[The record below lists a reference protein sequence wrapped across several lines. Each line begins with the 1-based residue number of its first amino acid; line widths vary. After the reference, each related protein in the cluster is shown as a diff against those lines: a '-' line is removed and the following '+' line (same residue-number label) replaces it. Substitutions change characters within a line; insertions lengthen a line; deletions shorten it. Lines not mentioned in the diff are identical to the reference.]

1 MTTQN
6 YSKLSDI
13 IVPTND
19 TFTYR
24 GLGGDDTYILT
35 SDTNAKVDIVDTN
48 GNNTIQLPEW
58 SKIKSI
64 VFTSDAVRLTC
75 TDMTVFTINGADKFS
90 YDIGGNKTNN
100 EIGKILTFSEFA
112 NLFGAEVPESGQVSG
127 NDNKIIYDDSLAEL
141 LNVEVKKEDSGNKF
155 YINGEL
161 SPDLNF
167 SSNKIYV
174 FDQNDETTSK
184 HPLSISITKNG
195 IHDEGSSIQNIKFF
209 VNGYNRSEDEY
220 SGIFSNDETFDNA
233 FVVYNPSSEDNLLYY
248 YCLFHSGMA
257 NDAKILIDGF
267 EEETITA
274 SLAVSNNGAADFLIS
289 NKSDPILTL
298 ERGKTYEFDV
308 NSPGHPFWIKTVS
321 SSGTE
326 DSYMD
331 GISNNGTSNG
341 IIKFKVPQNAPDQ
354 LYYNCQFHS
363 AMNGIIKIVDTNL
376 SGAIV
381 TDTSSN
387 SNTGG
392 GYGYGYDL
400 ILTDNT
406 IEMPPIS
413 YDI

>member
-1 MTTQN
+1 MALN
-6 YSKLSDI
+6 FSENNDV
-13 IVPTND
+13 IVPTVD
-19 TFTYR
+19 GTTYR
-24 GLGGDDTYILT
+24 GQSGDDTYILT
-35 SDTNAKVDIVDTN
+35 SNNNAKIDIVDTD
-48 GNNTIQLPEW
+48 GNNTVQLPEW
-58 SKIKSI
+58 SKINSI
-64 VFTSDAVRLTC
+64 FFTSDAVRLTC
-75 TDMTVFTINGADKFS
+75 DDMTVFTINGADKFS

-100 EIGKILTFSEFA
+100 EIGKIFTFSEFA
-112 NLFGAEVPESGQVSG
+112 NLFGTEIPETGQVSIS
-127 NDNKIIYDDSLAEL
+127 DDKIVYDDALAEL

-155 YINGEL
+155 YINDEL

-167 SSNKIYV
+167 LSNKTYV

-195 IHDEGSSIQNIKFF
+195 VHEEGSSIQNIKFF
-209 VNGYNRSEDEY
+209 ANGYNKSEDEY
-220 SGIFSNDETFDNA
+220 STIFSNDENFDNA
-233 FVVYNPSSEDNLLYY
+233 FVVYSPSLDDNLLYY

-274 SLAVSNNGAADFLIS
+274 SLDISNNGASDFLIS
-289 NKSDPILTL
+289 NKNDPTLTL

-308 NSPGHPFWIKTVS
+308 NSPGHPFWIKTIS
-321 SSGTE
+321 SSGTGN
-326 DSYMD
+326 SYMD

-341 IIKFKVPQNAPDQ
+341 VIKFKVPQDAPDQ

-363 AMNGIIKIVDTNL
+363 SMNGIINIVDNNS
-376 SGAIV
+376 SGVIV

-406 IEMPPIS
+406 IETSPIS

>member
-1 MTTQN
+1 MALN
-6 YSKLSDI
+6 FSENNDV
-13 IVPTND
+13 IVPTVD
-19 TFTYR
+19 GTTYR
-24 GLGGDDTYILT
+24 GQSGDDTYILT
-35 SDTNAKVDIVDTN
+35 SNNNAKIDIVDTD
-48 GNNTIQLPEW
+48 GNNTVQLPEW
-58 SKIKSI
+58 SKINSI
-64 VFTSDAVRLTC
+64 FFTSDAVRLTC
-75 TDMTVFTINGADKFS
+75 DDMTVFTINGADKFS

-100 EIGKILTFSEFA
+100 EIGKIFTFSEFA
-112 NLFGAEVPESGQVSG
+112 NLFGTEIPETGQVSIS
-127 NDNKIIYDDSLAEL
+127 DDKIVYDDALAEL

-155 YINGEL
+155 YINDEL

-167 SSNKIYV
+167 LSNKTYV

-195 IHDEGSSIQNIKFF
+195 VHEEGSSIQNIKFF
-209 VNGYNRSEDEY
+209 ANGYNKSEDEY
-220 SGIFSNDETFDNA
+220 STIFSNDENFDNA
-233 FVVYNPSSEDNLLYY
+233 FVVYSPSLEDNLLYY

-274 SLAVSNNGAADFLIS
+274 SLDISNNGASDFLIS
-289 NKSDPILTL
+289 NKNDPTLTL

-308 NSPGHPFWIKTVS
+308 NSPGHPFWIKTIS
-321 SSGTE
+321 SSGTGN
-326 DSYMD
+326 SYMD

-341 IIKFKVPQNAPDQ
+341 VIKFKVPQDAPDQ

-363 AMNGIIKIVDTNL
+363 SMNGIINIVDNNS
-376 SGAIV
+376 SGVIV

-406 IEMPPIS
+406 IETSPIS

>member
-1 MTTQN
+1 MALN
-6 YSKLSDI
+6 FSENNDV
-13 IVPTND
+13 IVPTVD
-19 TFTYR
+19 GTTYR
-24 GLGGDDTYILT
+24 GQSGDDTYILT
-35 SDTNAKVDIVDTN
+35 SNNNAKIDIVDTD
-48 GNNTIQLPEW
+48 GNNTVQLPEW
-58 SKIKSI
+58 SKINSI
-64 VFTSDAVRLTC
+64 FFTSDAVRLTC
-75 TDMTVFTINGADKFS
+75 DDMTVFTINGADKFS

-100 EIGKILTFSEFA
+100 EIGKIFTFSEFA
-112 NLFGAEVPESGQVSG
+112 NLFGTEIPETGQVSIS
-127 NDNKIIYDDSLAEL
+127 DDKIVYDDALAEL

-155 YINGEL
+155 YINDEL

-167 SSNKIYV
+167 LSNKTYV

-195 IHDEGSSIQNIKFF
+195 VHEEGSSIQNIKFF
-209 VNGYNRSEDEY
+209 ANGYNKSEDEY
-220 SGIFSNDETFDNA
+220 STIFSNDENFDNA
-233 FVVYNPSSEDNLLYY
+233 FVVYSPSLDDNLLYY

-274 SLAVSNNGAADFLIS
+274 SLDISNNGASDFLIS
-289 NKSDPILTL
+289 NKNDPTLTL

-308 NSPGHPFWIKTVS
+308 NSPGHPFWIKTIS
-321 SSGTE
+321 SSGTGN
-326 DSYMD
+326 SYMD

-341 IIKFKVPQNAPDQ
+341 VIKFKVPQDAPDQ

-363 AMNGIIKIVDTNL
+363 SMNGIINIVDNNS
-376 SGAIV
+376 SGVIV

-400 ILTDNT
+400 ILTDNI
-406 IEMPPIS
+406 IEIPPIS

>member
-1 MTTQN
+1 MALN
-6 YSKLSDI
+6 FSENNDV
-13 IVPTND
+13 IVPTVD
-19 TFTYR
+19 GTTYR
-24 GLGGDDTYILT
+24 GQSGDDTYILT
-35 SDTNAKVDIVDTN
+35 SNNNAKIDIVDTD
-48 GNNTIQLPEW
+48 GNNTVQLPEW
-58 SKIKSI
+58 SKINSI
-64 VFTSDAVRLTC
+64 FFTSDAVRLTC
-75 TDMTVFTINGADKFS
+75 DDMTVFTINGADKFS

-100 EIGKILTFSEFA
+100 EIGKIFTFSEFA
-112 NLFGAEVPESGQVSG
+112 NLFGTEIPETGQVSIS
-127 NDNKIIYDDSLAEL
+127 DDKIVYDDALAEL

-155 YINGEL
+155 YINDEL

-167 SSNKIYV
+167 LSNKTYV

-195 IHDEGSSIQNIKFF
+195 VHEEGSSIQNIKFF
-209 VNGYNRSEDEY
+209 ANGYNKSEDEY
-220 SGIFSNDETFDNA
+220 STIFSNDENFDNA
-233 FVVYNPSSEDNLLYY
+233 FVVYSPSLDDNLLYY

-257 NDAKILIDGF
+257 NDAKILVDGF

-274 SLAVSNNGAADFLIS
+274 SLDISNNGASDFLIS
-289 NKSDPILTL
+289 NKNDPTLTL

-308 NSPGHPFWIKTVS
+308 NSPGHPFWIKTIS
-321 SSGTE
+321 SSGTGN
-326 DSYMD
+326 SYMD

-341 IIKFKVPQNAPDQ
+341 VIKFKVPQDAPDQ

-363 AMNGIIKIVDTNL
+363 SMNGIINIVDNNS
-376 SGAIV
+376 SGVIV

-406 IEMPPIS
+406 IETPPIS

>member
-1 MTTQN
+1 MALN
-6 YSKLSDI
+6 FSENNDV
-13 IVPTND
+13 IVPTVD
-19 TFTYR
+19 GTTYR
-24 GLGGDDTYILT
+24 GQSGDDTYILT
-35 SDTNAKVDIVDTN
+35 SNNNAKIDIVDTD
-48 GNNTIQLPEW
+48 GNNTVQLPEW
-58 SKIKSI
+58 SKINSI
-64 VFTSDAVRLTC
+64 FFTSDAVRLTC
-75 TDMTVFTINGADKFS
+75 DDMTVFTINGADKFS

-100 EIGKILTFSEFA
+100 EIGKIFTFSEFA
-112 NLFGAEVPESGQVSG
+112 NLFGTEIPETGQVSIS
-127 NDNKIIYDDSLAEL
+127 DDKIVYDDALAEL

-155 YINGEL
+155 YINDEL

-167 SSNKIYV
+167 LSNKTYV

-195 IHDEGSSIQNIKFF
+195 VHEEGSSIQNIKFF
-209 VNGYNRSEDEY
+209 ANGYNKSEDEY
-220 SGIFSNDETFDNA
+220 STIFSNDENFDNA
-233 FVVYNPSSEDNLLYY
+233 FVVYTPSSDDNLLYY

-274 SLAVSNNGAADFLIS
+274 SLDISNNGASDFLIS
-289 NKSDPILTL
+289 NKNDPTLTL

-308 NSPGHPFWIKTVS
+308 NSPGHPFWIKTIS
-321 SSGTE
+321 SSGTGN
-326 DSYMD
+326 SYMD

-341 IIKFKVPQNAPDQ
+341 VIKFKVPQDAPDQ

-363 AMNGIIKIVDTNL
+363 SMNGIINIVDNNS
-376 SGAIV
+376 SGVIV

-400 ILTDNT
+400 ILTDNS
-406 IEMPPIS
+406 IETPPIS

>member
-1 MTTQN
+1 MALN
-6 YSKLSDI
+6 FSENNDV
-13 IVPTND
+13 IVPTVD
-19 TFTYR
+19 GTTYR
-24 GLGGDDTYILT
+24 GQSGDDTYILT
-35 SDTNAKVDIVDTN
+35 SNNNAKIDIVDTD
-48 GNNTIQLPEW
+48 GNNTVQLPEW
-58 SKIKSI
+58 SKINSI
-64 VFTSDAVRLTC
+64 FFTSDAVRLTC
-75 TDMTVFTINGADKFS
+75 DDMTVFTINGADKFS

-100 EIGKILTFSEFA
+100 EIGKIFTFSEFA
-112 NLFGAEVPESGQVSG
+112 NLFGTEIPETGQVSIS
-127 NDNKIIYDDSLAEL
+127 DDKIVYDDALAEL

-155 YINGEL
+155 YINDEL

-167 SSNKIYV
+167 LSNKTYV

-195 IHDEGSSIQNIKFF
+195 VHEEGSSIQNIKFF
-209 VNGYNRSEDEY
+209 ANGYNKSEDEY
-220 SGIFSNDETFDNA
+220 STIFSNDENFDNA
-233 FVVYNPSSEDNLLYY
+233 FVVYSPSLDDNLLYY

-274 SLAVSNNGAADFLIS
+274 SLDISNNGASDFLIS
-289 NKSDPILTL
+289 NKNDPTLTL

-308 NSPGHPFWIKTVS
+308 NSPGHPFWIKTIS
-321 SSGTE
+321 SSGTGN
-326 DSYMD
+326 SYMD

-341 IIKFKVPQNAPDQ
+341 VIKFKVPQDAPDQ

-363 AMNGIIKIVDTNL
+363 SMNGIINIVDNNS
-376 SGAIV
+376 SGVIV

-400 ILTDNT
+400 ILTDNS
-406 IEMPPIS
+406 IETPPIS

>member
-1 MTTQN
+1 MAIN
-6 YSKLSDI
+6 FSENNDV
-13 IVPTND
+13 IVPTVD
-19 TFTYR
+19 GTTYR
-24 GLGGDDTYILT
+24 GLSGDDIYILT
-35 SDTNAKVDIVDTN
+35 SDNNAKIDVVDTD
-48 GNNTIQLPEW
+48 GNNTVQLPEW
-58 SKIKSI
+58 SKINSI
-64 VFTSDAVRLTC
+64 AFTSDAVRLTC
-75 TDMTVFTINGADKFS
+75 DDMTVFTINGADKFS

-100 EIGKILTFSEFA
+100 EIGKIFTFSEFA
-112 NLFGAEVPESGQVSG
+112 NLFGAEIPETGQV
-127 NDNKIIYDDSLAEL
+127 NINANKIVYDDALAEL

-155 YINGEL
+155 YINDEL

-167 SSNKIYV
+167 SSNKIYI

-195 IHDEGSSIQNIKFF
+195 VHEEGSSIQNMKFF
-209 VNGYNRSEDEY
+209 ANGYNRSEDEY
-220 SGIFSNDETFDNA
+220 STIFSNDENFDNA
-233 FVVYNPSSEDNLLYY
+233 FVVYTPSSDDNLLYY

-257 NDAKILIDGF
+257 NDAKILVDGF

-274 SLAVSNNGAADFLIS
+274 SLDISNNGASDFLIS
-289 NKSDPILTL
+289 NKNDPTLTL

-308 NSPGHPFWIKTVS
+308 NSPGHPFWIKTIS
-321 SSGTE
+321 SSGTGN
-326 DSYMD
+326 SYMD

-341 IIKFKVPQNAPDQ
+341 VIKFKVPQDAPDQ

-363 AMNGIIKIVDTNL
+363 SMNGIINIVDNNS
-376 SGAIV
+376 SGVIV

-406 IEMPPIS
+406 IETPPIS

>member
-1 MTTQN
+1 MALN
-6 YSKLSDI
+6 FSENNDV
-13 IVPTND
+13 IVPTVD
-19 TFTYR
+19 GTTYR
-24 GLGGDDTYILT
+24 GQSGDDTYILT
-35 SDTNAKVDIVDTN
+35 SNNNAKIDIVDTD
-48 GNNTIQLPEW
+48 GNNTVQLPEW
-58 SKIKSI
+58 SKINSI

-75 TDMTVFTINGADKFS
+75 DDMTVFTINGADKFS

-100 EIGKILTFSEFA
+100 EIGKIFTFSEFA
-112 NLFGAEVPESGQVSG
+112 NLFGTEIPETGQVSIS
-127 NDNKIIYDDSLAEL
+127 DDKIVYDDALAEL

-155 YINGEL
+155 YINDEL

-167 SSNKIYV
+167 LSNKTYV

-195 IHDEGSSIQNIKFF
+195 VHEEGSSIQNIKFF
-209 VNGYNRSEDEY
+209 ANGYNKSEDEY
-220 SGIFSNDETFDNA
+220 STIFSNDENFDNA
-233 FVVYNPSSEDNLLYY
+233 FVVYSPSLDDNLLYY

-267 EEETITA
+267 EEETITT
-274 SLAVSNNGAADFLIS
+274 SLDISNNGASDFLIS
-289 NKSDPILTL
+289 NKNDPTLTL

-308 NSPGHPFWIKTVS
+308 NSPGHPFWIKTIS
-321 SSGTE
+321 SSGTGN
-326 DSYMD
+326 SYMD

-341 IIKFKVPQNAPDQ
+341 VIKFKVPQDAPDQ

-363 AMNGIIKIVDTNL
+363 SMNGIINIVDNNS
-376 SGAIV
+376 SGVIV

-406 IEMPPIS
+406 IETPPIS

>member
-1 MTTQN
+1 MALN
-6 YSKLSDI
+6 FSENNDV
-13 IVPTND
+13 IVPTVD
-19 TFTYR
+19 GTTYR
-24 GLGGDDTYILT
+24 GQSGDDTYILT
-35 SDTNAKVDIVDTN
+35 SNNNAKIDIVDTD
-48 GNNTIQLPEW
+48 GNNTVQLPEW
-58 SKIKSI
+58 SKINSI
-64 VFTSDAVRLTC
+64 FFTSDAVRLTC
-75 TDMTVFTINGADKFS
+75 DDMTVFTINGADKFS

-100 EIGKILTFSEFA
+100 EIGKIFTFSEFA
-112 NLFGAEVPESGQVSG
+112 NLFGTEIPETGQVSIS
-127 NDNKIIYDDSLAEL
+127 DDKIVYDDALAEL

-155 YINGEL
+155 YINDEL

-167 SSNKIYV
+167 LSNKTYV

-195 IHDEGSSIQNIKFF
+195 VHEEGSSIQNIKFF
-209 VNGYNRSEDEY
+209 ANGYNKSEDEY
-220 SGIFSNDETFDNA
+220 STIFSNDENFDNA
-233 FVVYNPSSEDNLLYY
+233 FVVYSPSSDDNLLYY
-248 YCLFHSGMA
+248 FCLFHSGMA
-257 NDAKILIDGF
+257 NDAKILVDGF

-274 SLAVSNNGAADFLIS
+274 SLDISNNGALDFLIS
-289 NKSDPILTL
+289 NKNDPTLTL

-308 NSPGHPFWIKTVS
+308 NSPGHPFWIKTIS
-321 SSGTE
+321 SSGTGN
-326 DSYMD
+326 SYMD

-341 IIKFKVPQNAPDQ
+341 VIKFKVPQDAPDQ

-363 AMNGIIKIVDTNL
+363 SMNGIINIVDNNS
-376 SGAIV
+376 SGVIV

-406 IEMPPIS
+406 IETPPIS

>member
-1 MTTQN
+1 MALN
-6 YSKLSDI
+6 FSENNDV
-13 IVPTND
+13 IVPTVD
-19 TFTYR
+19 GTTYR
-24 GLGGDDTYILT
+24 GQSGDDTYILT
-35 SDTNAKVDIVDTN
+35 SNNNAKIDIVDTD
-48 GNNTIQLPEW
+48 GNNTVQLPEW
-58 SKIKSI
+58 SKINSI
-64 VFTSDAVRLTC
+64 FFTSDAVRLTC
-75 TDMTVFTINGADKFS
+75 DDMTVFTINGADKFS

-100 EIGKILTFSEFA
+100 EIGKIFTFSEFA
-112 NLFGAEVPESGQVSG
+112 NLFGTEIPETGQVSIS
-127 NDNKIIYDDSLAEL
+127 DDKIVYDDALAEL

-155 YINGEL
+155 YINDEL

-167 SSNKIYV
+167 SSNKTYV

-195 IHDEGSSIQNIKFF
+195 VHEEGSSIQNIKFF
-209 VNGYNRSEDEY
+209 ANGYNKSEDEY
-220 SGIFSNDETFDNA
+220 STIFSNDENFDNA
-233 FVVYNPSSEDNLLYY
+233 FVVYSPSLDDNLLYY

-274 SLAVSNNGAADFLIS
+274 SLDISNNGASDFLIS
-289 NKSDPILTL
+289 NKNDPTLTL

-308 NSPGHPFWIKTVS
+308 NSPGHPFWIKTIS
-321 SSGTE
+321 SSGTGN
-326 DSYMD
+326 SYMD

-341 IIKFKVPQNAPDQ
+341 VIKFKVPQDAPDQ

-363 AMNGIIKIVDTNL
+363 SMNGIINIVDNNS
-376 SGAIV
+376 SGVIV

-406 IEMPPIS
+406 IETPPIS

>member
-1 MTTQN
+1 MALN
-6 YSKLSDI
+6 FSENNDV
-13 IVPTND
+13 IVPTVD
-19 TFTYR
+19 GTTYR
-24 GLGGDDTYILT
+24 GLSGDDIYILT
-35 SDTNAKVDIVDTN
+35 SDSDTKIDIVDTD
-48 GNNTIQLPEW
+48 GNNTVQLPEW
-58 SKIKSI
+58 SKINSI

-75 TDMTVFTINGADKFS
+75 DDMTVFTINGADKFS

-100 EIGKILTFSEFA
+100 EIGKIFTFSEFA
-112 NLFGAEVPESGQVSG
+112 NLFGAEIPETGQV
-127 NDNKIIYDDSLAEL
+127 NIDANKIVYDDALAEL

-155 YINGEL
+155 YINDEL

-167 SSNKIYV
+167 SSNKTYV

-195 IHDEGSSIQNIKFF
+195 VHEEGSSIQNIKFF
-209 VNGYNRSEDEY
+209 ANGYNKSEDEY
-220 SGIFSNDETFDNA
+220 STIFSNDENFDNA
-233 FVVYNPSSEDNLLYY
+233 FVVYSPSSDDNLLYY

-257 NDAKILIDGF
+257 NDAKILVDGF

-274 SLAVSNNGAADFLIS
+274 SLDISNNGASDFVIS
-289 NKSDPILTL
+289 NKNDPTLTL

-308 NSPGHPFWIKTVS
+308 NSPGHPFWIKTTS
-321 SSGTE
+321 SSGTGN
-326 DSYMD
+326 SYMD
-331 GISNNGTSNG
+331 GISNNGASSG
-341 IIKFKVPQNAPDQ
+341 IIKFKVPQDAPDQ

-363 AMNGIIKIVDTNL
+363 SMNGIINIVDNNS
-376 SGAIV
+376 SGVIV

-400 ILTDNT
+400 ILTDNS
-406 IEMPPIS
+406 IETPPIS

>member
-1 MTTQN
+1 MALN
-6 YSKLSDI
+6 FSENNDV
-13 IVPTND
+13 IVPTVD
-19 TFTYR
+19 GTTYR
-24 GLGGDDTYILT
+24 GQSGDDTYILT
-35 SDTNAKVDIVDTN
+35 SNNNAKIDIVDTD
-48 GNNTIQLPEW
+48 GNNTVQLPEW
-58 SKIKSI
+58 SKINSI
-64 VFTSDAVRLTC
+64 FFTSDAVRLTC
-75 TDMTVFTINGADKFS
+75 DDMTVFTINGADKFS

-100 EIGKILTFSEFA
+100 EIGKIFTFSEFA
-112 NLFGAEVPESGQVSG
+112 NLFGTEIPETGQVSIS
-127 NDNKIIYDDSLAEL
+127 DDKIVYDDALAEL

-155 YINGEL
+155 YINDEL

-167 SSNKIYV
+167 LSNKTYV

-195 IHDEGSSIQNIKFF
+195 VHEEGSSIQNIKFF
-209 VNGYNRSEDEY
+209 ANGYNKSEDEY
-220 SGIFSNDETFDNA
+220 STIFSNDENFDNA
-233 FVVYNPSSEDNLLYY
+233 FVVYSPSSDDNLLYY
-248 YCLFHSGMA
+248 FCLFHSGMA

>member
-1 MTTQN
+1 MALN
-6 YSKLSDI
+6 FSENNDV
-13 IVPTND
+13 IVPTVD
-19 TFTYR
+19 GTTYR
-24 GLGGDDTYILT
+24 GQSGDDTYILT
-35 SDTNAKVDIVDTN
+35 SNNNAKIDIVDTD
-48 GNNTIQLPEW
+48 GNNTVQLPEW
-58 SKIKSI
+58 SKINSI

-75 TDMTVFTINGADKFS
+75 DDMTVFTINGADKFS

-100 EIGKILTFSEFA
+100 EIGKIFTFSEFA
-112 NLFGAEVPESGQVSG
+112 NLFGTEIPETGQVSIS
-127 NDNKIIYDDSLAEL
+127 DDKIVYDDALAEL

-155 YINGEL
+155 YINDEL

-167 SSNKIYV
+167 LSNKTYV

-195 IHDEGSSIQNIKFF
+195 VHEEGSSIQNIKFF
-209 VNGYNRSEDEY
+209 ANGYNKSEDEY
-220 SGIFSNDETFDNA
+220 STIFSNDENFDNA
-233 FVVYNPSSEDNLLYY
+233 FVVYSPSLDDNLLYY

-274 SLAVSNNGAADFLIS
+274 SLDISNNGALDFLIS
-289 NKSDPILTL
+289 NKNDPTLTL

-308 NSPGHPFWIKTVS
+308 NSPGHPFWIKTIS
-321 SSGTE
+321 SSGTGN
-326 DSYMD
+326 SYMD

-341 IIKFKVPQNAPDQ
+341 VIKFKVPQDAPDQ

-363 AMNGIIKIVDTNL
+363 SMNGIINIVDNNS
-376 SGAIV
+376 SGVIV

-406 IEMPPIS
+406 IETPPIS